1 MHVSG
6 IIFDIRRF
14 SVNDGPG
21 IRTTVFFKG
30 CPLKC
35 RWCHNPESWLSE
47 PETFVIARKFED
59 KIHRTRET
67 IGRLVTVEEV
77 MHEIEKENIFH
88 ETSDGGVTFS
98 GGEPLLQPDFLNA
111 LTTACRELGIHT
123 CLDTSGYAD
132 RGIFKA
138 ALPGCDL
145 VLYDLKIMDRDK
157 HIRFTGYPNDVI
169 IENLQELDHSG
180 IEYYIRIPFV
190 PGVND
195 NEENMHAVGDMLGK
209 LKGNLVGIDILP
221 YHHMAAGKLKKMG
234 RKPEMKKTTVNETA
248 LQQTVDRFRQ
258 LGYAVTIGG

>member
-1 MHVSG
+1 ASG

-47 PETFVIARKFED
+47 PETFVIARKFD
-59 KIHRTRET
+59 GKIHKVRET

-77 MHEIEKENIFH
+77 MHEIEKESIFY

-111 LTTACRELGIHT
+111 LTTVCREQGIHT
-123 CLDTSGYAD
+123 CLDTSGYAEPE
-132 RGIFKA
+132 IFAA
-138 ALPGCDL
+138 ALAGCDL

-169 IENLQELDHSG
+169 MENLQELDRSG
-180 IEYYIRIPFV
+180 IEYYIRIPYV
-190 PGVND
+190 PGVNSD
-195 NEENMHAVGDMLGK
+195 EENIRAVGDMLGK
-209 LKGNLVGIDILP
+209 LKGNLLGVDILP
-221 YHHMAAGKLKKMG
+221 YHPMAAGKLKKMG
-234 RKPEMKKTTVNETA
+234 RKPEMKKITVNDNE
-248 LQQTVDRFRQ
+248 LQQTAAHFRQ
-258 LGYAVTIGG
+258 SGYPVTIGG